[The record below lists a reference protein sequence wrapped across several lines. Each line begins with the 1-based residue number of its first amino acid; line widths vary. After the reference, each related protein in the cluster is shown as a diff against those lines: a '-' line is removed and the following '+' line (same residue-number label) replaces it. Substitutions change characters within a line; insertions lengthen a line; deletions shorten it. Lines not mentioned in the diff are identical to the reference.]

1 MWLIWFTMLSHAV
14 QYMCES
20 VCKRVCEGLPV
31 LSELSDSHLGML
43 VQKALRTFGS
53 VVKHQ
58 GISEP
63 SGFLQ

>member
-1 MWLIWFTMLSHAV
+1 MHVWDFVVACMNI
-14 QYMCES
+14 
-20 VCKRVCEGLPV
+20 CKGSPV
-31 LSELSDSHLGML
+31 LSEFSDSHLGML
-43 VQKALRTFGS
+43 VQNALRIFGS

>member
-1 MWLIWFTMLSHAV
+1 MLSHAV
-14 QYMCES
+14 LYMCES
-20 VCKRVCEGLPV
+20 VCKRVCVCVCVGLPV